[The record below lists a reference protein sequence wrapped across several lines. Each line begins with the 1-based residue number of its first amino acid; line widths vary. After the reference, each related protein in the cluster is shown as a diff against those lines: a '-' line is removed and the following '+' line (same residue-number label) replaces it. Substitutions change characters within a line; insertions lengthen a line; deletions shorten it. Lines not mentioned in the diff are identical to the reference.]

1 MATICIFEDERYKDL
16 LPLVYCRPVY
26 ELRCGISSL
35 LEKIARTYPGQ
46 RLALYCREYL
56 ADTLRERTPLQV
68 NSLPADQDVL
78 FLNGRLLIGEAIP
91 VEGPEEIGTCDGCIV
106 YARLRAKTA
115 AALTAQ
121 HFLDGSLSKV
131 LPHTMRYVDH
141 KATLLRYYWE
151 IINHNEEELRRDFKA
166 LASPGQIRGKVYE
179 GSHVLGKDNVFI
191 GEGAVVKPCCVID
204 AEDGPVYI
212 AEGVK
217 VMPNTCIQGPA
228 YIGPNSTIQMAARL
242 REGTNIGEVCKVG
255 GEIENAI
262 IHSFSNKQHD
272 GFLGHAYIGQWVNL
286 AADTINSDL
295 KNTYGTVRVQLP
307 HKLVETG
314 CMFVGLAMG
323 DHSKSAIASTFLT
336 GSVVGF
342 CCNVLT
348 SGFPPKFLPSFSWL
362 TDSGCSPYSPALAV
376 EVARRVLA
384 RRKKQVSEADAALI
398 HKLYDLTQAERDT
411 LGMEQ

>member
-1 MATICIFEDERYKDL
+1 MATICVFEDERWADL
-16 LPLVYCRPVY
+16 LPLVYCRPAY
-26 ELRCGISSL
+26 ELRCGITSL
-35 LEKIARTYPGQ
+35 LGKIERAYPGHK
-46 RLALYCREYL
+46 LALFCRDYL
-56 ADTLRERTPLQV
+56 ADTLHQRTPLPV
-68 NSLPADQDVL
+68 NELPPDQDVL

-91 VEGPEEIGTCDGCIV
+91 LDGQEELGLCDGSLA
-106 YARLRAKTA
+106 YARLRAKNA
-115 AALTAQ
+115 AALTPR
-121 HFLDGSLSKV
+121 HFLGGSVAKA
-131 LPHTMRYVDH
+131 LPHTMRHVDV

-151 IINHNEEELRRDFKA
+151 IVNHNEAELRRDFA
-166 LASPGQIRGKVYE
+166 AIAASGEIRGKVHQ
-179 GSHVLGKDNVFI
+179 GSYILGKENVFI

-255 GEIENAI
+255 GEVENAI

-314 CMFVGLAMG
+314 SMFVGLAMG

-348 SGFPPKFLPSFSWL
+348 SRFPPKLVPSFSWL
-362 TDSGCSPYSPALAV
+362 TDSGCSPYSPTLAV

-384 RRKKQVSEADAALI
+384 RRKKQVTEADAALI
-398 HKLYDLTQAERDT
+398 HRLYDLTQSERDT